1 MKAQTHDKLHTMM
14 DEDVIICRI
23 LEGQTGLYRLL
34 VNQYAE
40 PTLSVIGRIVPIQ
53 EDAEDVL
60 QDTFVAAYQSL
71 ASFDKEKAS
80 FKTWL
85 MNIACHTALKRVQRA
100 ADVDFVSIEEEVY
113 VPVSDEEVDEMLDD
127 DTPNRVE
134 LLGEAVRQ
142 LAPDDQCLLNLYYYD
157 DMRLRDIATV
167 MARAESYLRSRL
179 QWIRKRLCHTI
190 KTLENNE
197 SK

>member
-1 MKAQTHDKLHTMM
+1 M

-85 MNIACHTALKRVQRA
+85 MNIACHTALKRVQRT
-100 ADVDFVSIEEEVY
+100 ADVDFVSIEQEVY

>member
-1 MKAQTHDKLHTMM
+1 MKAQTHDKLHTIM
-14 DEDVIICRI
+14 DEDTIICRV

-40 PTLSVIGRIVPIQ
+40 PTLGVIGRIVPTQ

-71 ASFDKEKAS
+71 ASFDRDKAS

-100 ADVDFVSIEEEVY
+100 ADVDFVSIEEEVF
-113 VPVSDEEVDEMLDD
+113 VPVADEEVDELLDD

-134 LLGEAVRQ
+134 LLGEAVKQ

-179 QWIRKRLCHTI
+179 QWIRKKLCHTI

>member
-40 PTLSVIGRIVPIQ
+40 PTLGVIGRIVPIQ

-85 MNIACHTALKRVQRA
+85 MNIACHTALKRVQRT
-100 ADVDFVSIEEEVY
+100 ADVDFVSIEQEVY

-179 QWIRKRLCHTI
+179 QWIRKKLCHTI

>member
-1 MKAQTHDKLHTMM
+1 M
-14 DEDVIICRI
+14 DEDVIIRRI
-23 LEGQTGLYRLL
+23 LDGQTGLYRLL

-71 ASFDKEKAS
+71 ESFDKEKAS

-85 MNIACHTALKRVQRA
+85 MNIACHTALKRVQRT
-100 ADVDFVSIEEEVY
+100 ADVDFVSIEQEVY

-179 QWIRKRLCHTI
+179 QWIRKKLCHTI

>member
-14 DEDVIICRI
+14 DEDVIIRRI

-100 ADVDFVSIEEEVY
+100 ADVDFVSIEQEVY

>member
-14 DEDVIICRI
+14 DEDVIIRRI

>member
-85 MNIACHTALKRVQRA
+85 MNIACHTALKRVQRT
-100 ADVDFVSIEEEVY
+100 ADVDFVSIEQEVY
-113 VPVSDEEVDEMLDD
+113 VPVPDEEVDEMLDD

-134 LLGEAVRQ
+134 LLGEAIRQ

>member
-14 DEDVIICRI
+14 DEDAIICRI

-85 MNIACHTALKRVQRA
+85 MNIACHTALKRVQRT
-100 ADVDFVSIEEEVY
+100 ADVDFVSIEQEVY

-167 MARAESYLRSRL
+167 MARAEGYLRSRL

>member
-1 MKAQTHDKLHTMM
+1 
-14 DEDVIICRI
+14 
-23 LEGQTGLYRLL
+23 
-34 VNQYAE
+34 
-40 PTLSVIGRIVPIQ
+40 
-53 EDAEDVL
+53 
-60 QDTFVAAYQSL
+60 
-71 ASFDKEKAS
+71 
-80 FKTWL
+80 

-100 ADVDFVSIEEEVY
+100 ADVDFVSIEQEVY

>member
-100 ADVDFVSIEEEVY
+100 ADVDFVSIEQEVY